1 MKSFP
6 STLLKSGQSVD
17 VYSSSKSI
25 KEAMIA
31 AFNNA
36 MNASQESKPIFDAK
50 SLGLDYISG
59 LNSTTKKELIDNI
72 AAPITSG
79 ATVKNKRSTIR
90 RTNEFITIENPLK
103 FSSDVLNSIN
113 KYRFMFK
120 KAVRTNTIRYT
131 VVDDSKD
138 TTSSGNNVQHIDYI
152 NEASTPALF
161 NPWYSVSTKG
171 FSASVPLIVL
181 SDDVIK
187 ENETKGNESI
197 DIIQDIRDNGKPK
210 DNANSSTQIDTSSEN
225 QTAKEK
231 WVQMKVNLAPQS
243 KNIDLSDCSIDTL
256 VKLSEQ
262 RATSLIG
269 KKEAIS
275 ELGVAKYRYIDF
287 MFCRDLGKIPNNH
300 LLTLRKF
307 TRPVGDNI
315 NTRLPKSDTPYNF
328 NQSMDV
334 GRLVT
339 WFGNGDNKLED
350 IIKYNYAATFKQL
363 DSKIQP
369 VDSQEDEESTG
380 IIGKM
385 VNTINPRYNQAMSQG
400 RTGSHNFI
408 SQLGGRYLSTSF
420 ANFARGGQYERH
432 EIFTPYDHNKV
443 YEPKNTIQSTHVYE
457 GKLTFSQEFT
467 IKFSYKLRAYD
478 NINPRAA
485 FLDLIGNILAVTYRS
500 GTFWGGSRM
509 FRGAPPNKVG
519 TAKVN
524 AFLDRTFDTLG
535 GIGNNLL
542 SGNLDIGGTLGSIWG
557 AVKQIASDAF
567 NTAKSLAL
575 GNTSTKGKSP
585 LQVIGAIVKHTGLWS
600 GVQGMIKNGL
610 GRPAVYAL
618 DSLLTGDNVGLWHLT
633 IGNPRNP
640 IMSIGNLIID
650 KSEITQ
656 SGPLGL
662 DDFPTDLMV
671 SVSLKHGR
679 PRDSAE
685 IQKMYTKGSGPIYT
699 PLGAKAA
706 SNFYKLTSTKYSA
719 NITTDDKDKDDKD
732 KENSFFNYIEQQQ
745 ASTNDNAKSSSALT
759 TTEQTKI
766 VSTSAIA
773 SDKSKDLVDAANSM
787 LSNTTNTV
795 LYTDD
800 TSWVYAELG
809 DYLDEVVQ
817 TSIELSQPSGEPPL
831 DDATKQQMT
840 EAANRYMPPNST
852 NQQEGIT

>member
-25 KEAMIA
+25 KEAMVA

-79 ATVKNKRSTIR
+79 ATEKNKRSTIC

-138 TTSSGNNVQHIDYI
+138 TTSSGNNIQHIDYI

-171 FSASVPLIVL
+171 FSASVPLIV
-181 SDDVIK
+181 SSVEENKDV
-187 ENETKGNESI
+187 
-197 DIIQDIRDNGKPK
+197 DRIQDIRDTGKPK
-210 DNANSSTQIDTSSEN
+210 DNATSSTQPDTNPKNS
-225 QTAKEK
+225 TAKEE
-231 WVQMKVNLAPQS
+231 WTTMKVNLAPQS

-256 VKLSEQ
+256 VKLSEK
-262 RATSLIG
+262 RATSLVG
-269 KKEAIS
+269 EKTAIS

-350 IIKYNYAATFKQL
+350 IIKYNYAATFKQF
-363 DSKIQP
+363 DSKIQL
-369 VDSQEDEESTG
+369 VDSHEDDESTG
-380 IIGKM
+380 VIGKL
-385 VNTINPRYNQAMSQG
+385 VNTVNPRYNQAMSQG
-400 RTGSHNFI
+400 RTGAHNFI

-420 ANFARGGQYERH
+420 ANFGRGGQYDRH
-432 EIFTPYDHNKV
+432 DIFGMYDNHKV

-585 LQVIGAIVKHTGLWS
+585 LQVIGAIVKHTGLWK

-662 DDFPTDLMV
+662 DDFPTDLIV

-719 NITTDDKDKDDKD
+719 DITNTDD
-732 KENSFFNYIEQQQ
+732 KENSVFNFIIQQQQ
-745 ASTNDNAKSSSALT
+745 ASTNNNAKSNNALT

-766 VSTSAIA
+766 VATSTIA
-773 SDKSKDLVDAANSM
+773 SDKSEDLVNAANSM
-787 LSNTTNTV
+787 LSNASDASLHTN
-795 LYTDD
+795 D

-817 TSIELSQPSGEPPL
+817 TSIELSQPTGEAPL

-840 EAANRYMPPNST
+840 ADANRYMAQDGANGA

>member
-25 KEAMIA
+25 KEAMVA

-79 ATVKNKRSTIR
+79 ATEKNKRSTIC

-138 TTSSGNNVQHIDYI
+138 TTSSGNNIQHIDYI

-171 FSASVPLIVL
+171 FSASVPLIV
-181 SDDVIK
+181 SSVEENKDV
-187 ENETKGNESI
+187 
-197 DIIQDIRDNGKPK
+197 DRIQDISDTGKPK
-210 DNANSSTQIDTSSEN
+210 DNATSSTQPDTNPKNS
-225 QTAKEK
+225 TAKEE
-231 WVQMKVNLAPQS
+231 WTTMKVNLAPQS

-256 VKLSEQ
+256 VKLSEK
-262 RATSLIG
+262 RATSLVG
-269 KKEAIS
+269 EKTAIS

-350 IIKYNYAATFKQL
+350 IIKYNYAATFKQF
-363 DSKIQP
+363 DSKIQL
-369 VDSQEDEESTG
+369 VDSHEDDESTG
-380 IIGKM
+380 VIGKL
-385 VNTINPRYNQAMSQG
+385 VNTVNPRYNQAMSQG
-400 RTGSHNFI
+400 RTGAHNFI

-420 ANFARGGQYERH
+420 ANFGRGGQYDRH
-432 EIFTPYDHNKV
+432 DIFGMYDNHKV

-585 LQVIGAIVKHTGLWS
+585 LQVIGAIVKHTGLWK

-662 DDFPTDLMV
+662 DDFPTDLIV

-719 NITTDDKDKDDKD
+719 DITNAVD
-732 KENSFFNYIEQQQ
+732 KENSVFNFIQQQ
-745 ASTNDNAKSSSALT
+745 QTSTNNNAKSNNALT

-766 VSTSAIA
+766 VATSTIA
-773 SDKSKDLVDAANSM
+773 SDKSEDLVNAANSM
-787 LSNTTNTV
+787 LSNASDASLHTN
-795 LYTDD
+795 D

-817 TSIELSQPSGEPPL
+817 TSIELSQPTGEAPL

-840 EAANRYMPPNST
+840 ADANRYMAQDGANGA

>member
-72 AAPITSG
+72 AAPITRG
-79 ATVKNKRSTIR
+79 ATEKNNRSTIG
-90 RTNEFITIENPLK
+90 RTNKFITIENPLK

-138 TTSSGNNVQHIDYI
+138 TTSSGNNMQHIDYI

-171 FSASVPLIVL
+171 FSASVPLVVL

-187 ENETKGNESI
+187 ENKIKGNESI

-210 DNANSSTQIDTSSEN
+210 DNANSSTQTDTGSEN

-262 RATSLIG
+262 RATSLVG

-363 DSKIQP
+363 DSKIQQ

-400 RTGSHNFI
+400 RTGAHNFI

-706 SNFYKLTSTKYSA
+706 SDFYKLTSTKYSA
-719 NITTDDKDKDDKD
+719 NITKDEND
-732 KENSFFNYIEQQQ
+732 KENSVFNFIEQQQ
-745 ASTNDNAKSSSALT
+745 ASANTNARSGSALT

-766 VSTSAIA
+766 VSTSTIA

-787 LSNTTNTV
+787 LSNTENTSLHTN
-795 LYTDD
+795 DA
-800 TSWVYAELG
+800 SWVYAELG

-831 DDATKQQMT
+831 DDATKQQMVA
-840 EAANRYMPPNST
+840 AANEYNAQDGA
-852 NQQEGIT
+852 NGANAQNA

>member
-72 AAPITSG
+72 AAPITKG
-79 ATVKNKRSTIR
+79 ATEKNKRSTIR

-138 TTSSGNNVQHIDYI
+138 TTSSGNNMQHIDYI

-171 FSASVPLIVL
+171 FSASVPLVVL
-181 SDDVIK
+181 SDD
-187 ENETKGNESI
+187 ESGDTSI
-197 DIIQDIRDNGKPK
+197 DRIQDIRDTGKPK
-210 DNANSSTQIDTSSEN
+210 DNANSSTQTDTSSEN
-225 QTAKEK
+225 QTTKEE

-256 VKLSEQ
+256 VKLSEK
-262 RATSLIG
+262 RATSLVG
-269 KKEAIS
+269 QKEAIS

-350 IIKYNYAATFKQL
+350 IIKYNYVATFKPL

-400 RTGSHNFI
+400 RTGAHNFI

-585 LQVIGAIVKHTGLWS
+585 LQVIGAIIKHTGLWS

-706 SNFYKLTSTKYSA
+706 SNFYELTSTKYSA
-719 NITTDDKDKDDKD
+719 NITTDKNDE
-732 KENSFFNYIEQQQ
+732 ENSVFNFIEQQK
-745 ASTNDNAKSSSALT
+745 ASTNNNAKSSSART
-759 TTEQTKI
+759 TDEQTKI
-766 VSTSAIA
+766 VATSAIA
-773 SDKSKDLVDAANSM
+773 PDKSRDLVDAANSM
-787 LSNTTNTV
+787 LSNMENMALHTN
-795 LYTDD
+795 DA
-800 TSWVYAELG
+800 SWVYAELG

-831 DDATKQQMT
+831 DDATKQQMAT
-840 EAANRYMPPNST
+840 AANEYMAQDGANGA
-852 NQQEGIT
+852 NQQGGIT

>member
-1 MKSFP
+1 M
-6 STLLKSGQSVD
+6 
-17 VYSSSKSI
+17 
-25 KEAMIA
+25 
-31 AFNNA
+31 
-36 MNASQESKPIFDAK
+36 
-50 SLGLDYISG
+50 
-59 LNSTTKKELIDNI
+59 
-72 AAPITSG
+72 
-79 ATVKNKRSTIR
+79 
-90 RTNEFITIENPLK
+90 K

-138 TTSSGNNVQHIDYI
+138 TTSSGNNTQHIDYI

-171 FSASVPLIVL
+171 FSASVPLVVL
-181 SDDVIK
+181 SDDESK
-187 ENETKGNESI
+187 DETI
-197 DIIQDIRDNGKPK
+197 YRIQDIRDDGKPK
-210 DNANSSTQIDTSSEN
+210 DNADSSTQADTSSEN
-225 QTAKEK
+225 QTTKEK

-262 RATSLIG
+262 RATSLVG
-269 KKEAIS
+269 GACIS

-350 IIKYNYAATFKQL
+350 IIKYNYVATFKQL

-400 RTGSHNFI
+400 RTGAHNFI

-420 ANFARGGQYERH
+420 ANFGRGGQYERH
-432 EIFTPYDHNKV
+432 DIFGMYDHHKV

-671 SVSLKHGR
+671 SV
-679 PRDSAE
+679 
-685 IQKMYTKGSGPIYT
+685 
-699 PLGAKAA
+699 
-706 SNFYKLTSTKYSA
+706 
-719 NITTDDKDKDDKD
+719 
-732 KENSFFNYIEQQQ
+732 
-745 ASTNDNAKSSSALT
+745 
-759 TTEQTKI
+759 
-766 VSTSAIA
+766 
-773 SDKSKDLVDAANSM
+773 
-787 LSNTTNTV
+787 
-795 LYTDD
+795 
-800 TSWVYAELG
+800 
-809 DYLDEVVQ
+809 
-817 TSIELSQPSGEPPL
+817 
-831 DDATKQQMT
+831 
-840 EAANRYMPPNST
+840 
-852 NQQEGIT
+852 

>member
-72 AAPITSG
+72 IAPITKG
-79 ATVKNKRSTIR
+79 ATEKNKRSTIR

-138 TTSSGNNVQHIDYI
+138 TTSSGNNTQHIDYI

-171 FSASVPLIVL
+171 FSASVPLVVL
-181 SDDVIK
+181 SDDESK
-187 ENETKGNESI
+187 DETI
-197 DIIQDIRDNGKPK
+197 YRIQDIRDDGKPK
-210 DNANSSTQIDTSSEN
+210 DNADSSTQADTSSEN
-225 QTAKEK
+225 QTTKEK

-262 RATSLIG
+262 RATSLVG
-269 KKEAIS
+269 GACIS

-350 IIKYNYAATFKQL
+350 IIKYNYVATFKQF
-363 DSKIQP
+363 DSKVDV
-369 VDSQEDEESTG
+369 VDSHEDEESTG
-380 IIGKM
+380 IIGKI

-400 RTGSHNFI
+400 RTGAHNFI
-408 SQLGGRYLSTSF
+408 SQLGGRYLSTSY
-420 ANFARGGQYERH
+420 ANFARGGQYDRH
-432 EIFTPYDHNKV
+432 DIFGMYDHHKV

-719 NITTDDKDKDDKD
+719 NITIDDKD

-745 ASTNDNAKSSSALT
+745 ASTNTNAKSSSART
-759 TTEQTKI
+759 TDEQTKI
-766 VSTSAIA
+766 VATSAIA
-773 SDKSKDLVDAANSM
+773 SDKSEDLVDAANSM
-787 LSNTTNTV
+787 LSNTANTA
-795 LYTDD
+795 LYTNDK
-800 TSWVYAELG
+800 SWVYAELG

-840 EAANRYMPPNST
+840 EAANRYMAQDGANGANSQ
-852 NQQEGIT
+852 NA

>member
-72 AAPITSG
+72 AAPITNG
-79 ATVKNKRSTIR
+79 ATEKNKRSTIR
-90 RTNEFITIENPLK
+90 RTNKFITIENPLK

-138 TTSSGNNVQHIDYI
+138 TTSSGNNEQHIDYI

-171 FSASVPLIVL
+171 FSASVPLVVL
-181 SDDVIK
+181 SDDEGID
-187 ENETKGNESI
+187 TSI
-197 DIIQDIRDNGKPK
+197 DRIQDIRDTGKPK
-210 DNANSSTQIDTSSEN
+210 DNANSSTQTDTSSEN
-225 QTAKEK
+225 QTAKEE

-256 VKLSEQ
+256 VKLSEH
-262 RATSLIG
+262 RATSLVG
-269 KKEAIS
+269 QQEAIS

-350 IIKYNYAATFKQL
+350 IIKYNYVATFKPL
-363 DSKIQP
+363 DSKIQQ

-400 RTGSHNFI
+400 RTGAHNFI
-408 SQLGGRYLSTSF
+408 SQLGGRYLSTSY
-420 ANFARGGQYERH
+420 ANFGRGGQYDRH
-432 EIFTPYDHNKV
+432 DIFGMYDHNKV

-585 LQVIGAIVKHTGLWS
+585 LQVIGAIIKHTGLWS

-706 SNFYKLTSTKYSA
+706 SNFYKLTSIKYSA
-719 NITTDDKDKDDKD
+719 NITADDKD
-732 KENSFFNYIEQQQ
+732 KENSVFNFIEQQK
-745 ASTNDNAKSSSALT
+745 ASTNNNAKSSSART
-759 TTEQTKI
+759 TDEQTKI
-766 VSTSAIA
+766 VATSTIA
-773 SDKSKDLVDAANSM
+773 SDKSTDLVDAANSM
-787 LSNTTNTV
+787 LSNMENTSLHTN
-795 LYTDD
+795 DA
-800 TSWVYAELG
+800 SWVYGELG

-831 DDATKQQMT
+831 DDATKQQM
-840 EAANRYMPPNST
+840 AADANRYMAQDGANMQNT
-852 NQQEGIT
+852 

>member
-72 AAPITSG
+72 AAPITNG
-79 ATVKNKRSTIR
+79 ATEKNNRSTIG
-90 RTNEFITIENPLK
+90 RTNKFITIENPLK

-138 TTSSGNNVQHIDYI
+138 TTSGGNNTQHIDYI

-171 FSASVPLIVL
+171 FSASVPLVVL
-181 SDDVIK
+181 SDDESK
-187 ENETKGNESI
+187 DETI
-197 DIIQDIRDNGKPK
+197 YRIQDIRDTGKPK
-210 DNANSSTQIDTSSEN
+210 DNANSSTQADTSSEN
-225 QTAKEK
+225 QTTKEK

-256 VKLSEQ
+256 VKLSEK
-262 RATSLIG
+262 RATSLVG
-269 KKEAIS
+269 ENSAIS

-350 IIKYNYAATFKQL
+350 IIKYNYVATFKPL
-363 DSKIQP
+363 DSKIQQ

-385 VNTINPRYNQAMSQG
+385 VNTINPKYNQAMSQG

-420 ANFARGGQYERH
+420 ANFGRGGQYERH
-432 EIFTPYDHNKV
+432 DIFTPYDHNKV

-719 NITTDDKDKDDKD
+719 NITTDDKDK
-732 KENSFFNYIEQQQ
+732 ENSVFNFIEQQQ
-745 ASTNDNAKSSSALT
+745 ASTNSNAKSSSVRT
-759 TTEQTKI
+759 TDEQTKI
-766 VSTSAIA
+766 VATSTIA
-773 SDKSKDLVDAANSM
+773 SDKSTDLVDAANSM
-787 LSNTTNTV
+787 LSNATETSLHTN
-795 LYTDD
+795 DA
-800 TSWVYAELG
+800 SWVYAELG

-831 DDATKQQMT
+831 DDATKQQMAA
-840 EAANRYMPPNST
+840 AANEYAPKDGTNGA
-852 NQQEGIT
+852 NQQGGIT

>member
-72 AAPITSG
+72 AAPITKG
-79 ATVKNKRSTIR
+79 ATEKNKRSTIR

-138 TTSSGNNVQHIDYI
+138 TTSSGNNMQHIDYI

-171 FSASVPLIVL
+171 FSASVPLVVL
-181 SDDVIK
+181 SDD
-187 ENETKGNESI
+187 ESI
-197 DIIQDIRDNGKPK
+197 DTSIDRIQDIRDTGKPK
-210 DNANSSTQIDTSSEN
+210 DNADSSTQADTSSEKPK
-225 QTAKEK
+225 TAET
-231 WVQMKVNLAPQS
+231 WTEMKVNLAPQS

-256 VKLSEQ
+256 VKLSEK
-262 RATSLIG
+262 RATSLVG
-269 KKEAIS
+269 EETAIS

-400 RTGSHNFI
+400 RTGAHNFI

-420 ANFARGGQYERH
+420 ANFGRGGQYDRH
-432 EIFTPYDHNKV
+432 EIFGMYDNHKV

-585 LQVIGAIVKHTGLWS
+585 LQVIGAIVKHTGLWK

-662 DDFPTDLMV
+662 DDFPTDLIV

-719 NITTDDKDKDDKD
+719 DINNADD
-732 KENSFFNYIEQQQ
+732 KENSVFNFIKQQQ
-745 ASTNDNAKSSSALT
+745 ASTNNNAKSNNVLT

-766 VSTSAIA
+766 VATSTIA
-773 SDKSKDLVDAANSM
+773 SDKSEDLVNAANSM
-787 LSNTTNTV
+787 LSNTSDTSLHTN
-795 LYTDD
+795 D

-817 TSIELSQPSGEPPL
+817 TSIELSQPTGEAPL
-831 DDATKQQMT
+831 DDATKQQMAT
-840 EAANRYMPPNST
+840 DANRYMAQDGANGA

>member
-72 AAPITSG
+72 AAPITRG
-79 ATVKNKRSTIR
+79 ATVKNNRSTIG

-138 TTSSGNNVQHIDYI
+138 TTSGGNNTQHIDYI

-171 FSASVPLIVL
+171 FSASVPLVVL
-181 SDDVIK
+181 SDDESK
-187 ENETKGNESI
+187 DETI
-197 DIIQDIRDNGKPK
+197 YRIQDIRDNGKPK
-210 DNANSSTQIDTSSEN
+210 DNANSSTQADTSSEN

-262 RATSLIG
+262 RATSLVG

-350 IIKYNYAATFKQL
+350 IIKYNYVATFKQF
-363 DSKIQP
+363 DSKIQE
-369 VDSQEDEESTG
+369 VDSHEDDESTG
-380 IIGKM
+380 VIGKL

-420 ANFARGGQYERH
+420 ANFGRGGQYDRH
-432 EIFTPYDHNKV
+432 DIFGMYDHHKI

-509 FRGAPPNKVG
+509 FKGAPPNKVG

-719 NITTDDKDKDDKD
+719 NITKDDKD
-732 KENSFFNYIEQQQ
+732 DENSFFNYIEQQK
-745 ASTNDNAKSSSALT
+745 ASTNTNARSNNAHT
-759 TTEQTKI
+759 TDEQTKI
-766 VSTSAIA
+766 VATSAIA
-773 SDKSKDLVDAANSM
+773 TDKSEDLVNAANSM
-787 LSNTTNTV
+787 LSNAAKTSLDTN
-795 LYTDD
+795 DA
-800 TSWVYAELG
+800 SWVYAELG

-840 EAANRYMPPNST
+840 EAANRYMPQNST

>member
-72 AAPITSG
+72 AAPITRG
-79 ATVKNKRSTIR
+79 ATEKNNRSTIG
-90 RTNEFITIENPLK
+90 RTNKFITIENPLK

-138 TTSSGNNVQHIDYI
+138 TTSGGNNMQHIDYI

-171 FSASVPLIVL
+171 FSASVPLVVL
-181 SDDVIK
+181 SDD
-187 ENETKGNESI
+187 ESTDTSI
-197 DIIQDIRDNGKPK
+197 DRIQDIRDTGKPK

-225 QTAKEK
+225 QTTKETWTK
-231 WVQMKVNLAPQS
+231 MEVNLAPQS

-256 VKLSEQ
+256 VKLSEK
-262 RATSLIG
+262 RATSLVG
-269 KKEAIS
+269 ENSAIS

-350 IIKYNYAATFKQL
+350 IIKYNYVATFKPL

-400 RTGSHNFI
+400 RTGAHNFI
-408 SQLGGRYLSTSF
+408 SQLGGRYLSTSY
-420 ANFARGGQYERH
+420 ANFARGGQYEKH
-432 EIFTPYDHNKV
+432 DIFGMYDHHKI

-585 LQVIGAIVKHTGLWS
+585 LQVIGAIIKHTGLWN

-719 NITTDDKDKDDKD
+719 NITKDKNDE
-732 KENSFFNYIEQQQ
+732 ENSVFNFIEQQK
-745 ASTNDNAKSSSALT
+745 ASTNNNAKSSNALT

-766 VSTSAIA
+766 VATSTIA
-773 SDKSKDLVDAANSM
+773 SDKSADLVDAANSM
-787 LSNTTNTV
+787 LSNAGETSLHTN
-795 LYTDD
+795 D

-840 EAANRYMPPNST
+840 AAANEYMAQDSANGAI
-852 NQQEGIT
+852 NKKE

>member
-50 SLGLDYISG
+50 LLGLDYISE

-79 ATVKNKRSTIR
+79 ATEKNNRSTIG

-138 TTSSGNNVQHIDYI
+138 TTSNGNNMQHIDYI

-171 FSASVPLIVL
+171 FSASVPLVVL
-181 SDDVIK
+181 SDDESK
-187 ENETKGNESI
+187 DETI
-197 DIIQDIRDNGKPK
+197 YRIQDIRDDGKPK
-210 DNANSSTQIDTSSEN
+210 DNVDSSTQTDTSSEN
-225 QTAKEK
+225 QTTKETWTK
-231 WVQMKVNLAPQS
+231 MEVNLAPQS

-262 RATSLIG
+262 RATSLVG
-269 KKEAIS
+269 GTGIS

-350 IIKYNYAATFKQL
+350 IIKYNYAATFKQF
-363 DSKIQP
+363 DSKIQE
-369 VDSQEDEESTG
+369 VDSHEDDESTG
-380 IIGKM
+380 IIGKI

-400 RTGSHNFI
+400 RTGAHNFI

-420 ANFARGGQYERH
+420 ANFGRGGQYDRH
-432 EIFTPYDHNKV
+432 DIFGMYDHHKI

-509 FRGAPPNKVG
+509 FKGAPPNKVG

-585 LQVIGAIVKHTGLWS
+585 LQVIGAIIKHTGLWS

-719 NITTDDKDKDDKD
+719 NITKDKNDE
-732 KENSFFNYIEQQQ
+732 ENSVFNFIEQQK
-745 ASTNDNAKSSSALT
+745 ASTNNNAKSGSART
-759 TTEQTKI
+759 TDEQTKI
-766 VSTSAIA
+766 VATSTIA
-773 SDKSKDLVDAANSM
+773 SDKSSDLVDAANSM
-787 LSNTTNTV
+787 LSNATETSLRTN
-795 LYTDD
+795 DA
-800 TSWVYAELG
+800 SWVYAELG

-840 EAANRYMPPNST
+840 EAANRYMAQNDANSA
-852 NQQEGIT
+852 NQQG

>member
-72 AAPITSG
+72 AAPITRG

-138 TTSSGNNVQHIDYI
+138 TTSSGNNTQHIDYI

-171 FSASVPLIVL
+171 FSASVPLVVL
-181 SDDVIK
+181 SDDESK
-187 ENETKGNESI
+187 DETI
-197 DIIQDIRDNGKPK
+197 YRIQDIRDTGKPK
-210 DNANSSTQIDTSSEN
+210 DNANSSTQADTSSEN
-225 QTAKEK
+225 QTTKET
-231 WVQMKVNLAPQS
+231 WTEMKVNLAPQS

-256 VKLSEQ
+256 VKLSEK
-262 RATSLIG
+262 RATSLVG
-269 KKEAIS
+269 ENSAIS

-350 IIKYNYAATFKQL
+350 IIKYNYVATFKQF
-363 DSKIQP
+363 DSKVDV
-369 VDSQEDEESTG
+369 VDSHEDEESTG
-380 IIGKM
+380 IIGKI

-400 RTGSHNFI
+400 RTGAHNFI
-408 SQLGGRYLSTSF
+408 SQLGGRYLSTSY
-420 ANFARGGQYERH
+420 ANFGRGGQYDRH
-432 EIFTPYDHNKV
+432 DIFGMYDHHKV

-662 DDFPTDLMV
+662 DDFPTDLTV

-706 SNFYKLTSTKYSA
+706 SNFYKLTSKKYSA
-719 NITTDDKDKDDKD
+719 NITTDKNDD
-732 KENSFFNYIEQQQ
+732 ENSVFNFIEQQK
-745 ASTNDNAKSSSALT
+745 ASTNANARSSSTLT

-766 VSTSAIA
+766 VATSTIA

-787 LSNTTNTV
+787 LSNATKTSLHTN
-795 LYTDD
+795 DA
-800 TSWVYAELG
+800 SWVYAELG

-831 DDATKQQMT
+831 DDATKQQM
-840 EAANRYMPPNST
+840 AADANRYMAQDGT
-852 NQQEGIT
+852 NGVNTQNT

>member
-72 AAPITSG
+72 AAPITKG
-79 ATVKNKRSTIR
+79 ATEKNKRSTIR

-138 TTSSGNNVQHIDYI
+138 TTSSGNNTQHIDYI

-171 FSASVPLIVL
+171 FSASVPLVVL
-181 SDDVIK
+181 SDDESK
-187 ENETKGNESI
+187 DETI
-197 DIIQDIRDNGKPK
+197 YRIQDIRDDGKPK
-210 DNANSSTQIDTSSEN
+210 DNADSSTQADTSSEN
-225 QTAKEK
+225 QTTKEK

-262 RATSLIG
+262 RATSLVG
-269 KKEAIS
+269 GACIS

-350 IIKYNYAATFKQL
+350 IIKYNYVATFKQL

-400 RTGSHNFI
+400 RTGAHNFI

-420 ANFARGGQYERH
+420 ANFGRGGQYERH
-432 EIFTPYDHNKV
+432 DIFGMYDHHKV

-719 NITTDDKDKDDKD
+719 NITKDEND

-745 ASTNDNAKSSSALT
+745 ASTNTNAKSSSART
-759 TTEQTKI
+759 TDEQTKI
-766 VSTSAIA
+766 VATSTIA
-773 SDKSKDLVDAANSM
+773 SDKSEDLVDAANSM
-787 LSNTTNTV
+787 LSNTDNTA
-795 LYTDD
+795 LYTNDK
-800 TSWVYAELG
+800 SWVYAELG

-840 EAANRYMPPNST
+840 EAANRYMAQDGANGTNSQ
-852 NQQEGIT
+852 NA

>member
-72 AAPITSG
+72 AAPITKG
-79 ATVKNKRSTIR
+79 ATEKNKRSTIR

-138 TTSSGNNVQHIDYI
+138 TTSSGNNTQHIDYI

-171 FSASVPLIVL
+171 FSASVPLVVL
-181 SDDVIK
+181 SDDESK
-187 ENETKGNESI
+187 DETI
-197 DIIQDIRDNGKPK
+197 YRIQDIRDDGKPK
-210 DNANSSTQIDTSSEN
+210 DNADSSTQADTSSEN
-225 QTAKEK
+225 QTTKEK

-262 RATSLIG
+262 RATSLVG
-269 KKEAIS
+269 GACIS

-287 MFCRDLGKIPNNH
+287 MFCRDLGKIQNNH
-300 LLTLRKF
+300 LLTIRKF

-350 IIKYNYAATFKQL
+350 IIKYNYVATFKQL

-400 RTGSHNFI
+400 RTGAHNFI

-420 ANFARGGQYERH
+420 ANFGRGGQYERH
-432 EIFTPYDHNKV
+432 DIFGMYDHHKV

-719 NITTDDKDKDDKD
+719 NITKDEND

-745 ASTNDNAKSSSALT
+745 ASTNTNAKSSSART
-759 TTEQTKI
+759 TDEQTKI
-766 VSTSAIA
+766 VATSAIA
-773 SDKSKDLVDAANSM
+773 SDKSEDLVDAANSM
-787 LSNTTNTV
+787 LSNTDNKV
-795 LYTDD
+795 LYTNDK
-800 TSWVYAELG
+800 SWVYAELG

-840 EAANRYMPPNST
+840 EAANRYMAQDGANGTNSQ
-852 NQQEGIT
+852 NA

>member
-72 AAPITSG
+72 AAPITGG
-79 ATVKNKRSTIR
+79 ATVKNNRSTIG
-90 RTNEFITIENPLK
+90 RTNKFITIENPLK

-138 TTSSGNNVQHIDYI
+138 TTSGGNNMQHIDYI

-171 FSASVPLIVL
+171 FSASVPLVVL
-181 SDDVIK
+181 SDDESK
-187 ENETKGNESI
+187 DETI
-197 DIIQDIRDNGKPK
+197 YRIQDIRDDGKPK
-210 DNANSSTQIDTSSEN
+210 DNTNSSTQTDTSSEN

-256 VKLSEQ
+256 VKLSEK
-262 RATSLIG
+262 RATSLVG
-269 KKEAIS
+269 ENFAIS

-350 IIKYNYAATFKQL
+350 IIKYNYVATFKPL
-363 DSKIQP
+363 DSKIQQ

-385 VNTINPRYNQAMSQG
+385 VNTINPKYNQAMSQG

-408 SQLGGRYLSTSF
+408 SQLGGRYLSTSY

-432 EIFTPYDHNKV
+432 DIFTPYDHNKV

-706 SNFYKLTSTKYSA
+706 SNFYKLTSTNYSA
-719 NITTDDKDKDDKD
+719 NITTDKNDE
-732 KENSFFNYIEQQQ
+732 ENSVFNFIEQQK
-745 ASTNDNAKSSSALT
+745 ASTNNNAKSNNTLT

-766 VSTSAIA
+766 VATSAIA
-773 SDKSKDLVDAANSM
+773 SDKSKDLVNAANSM
-787 LSNTTNTV
+787 LSNATETSLHTN
-795 LYTDD
+795 DA
-800 TSWVYAELG
+800 SWVYAELG

-831 DDATKQQMT
+831 DDATKKQM
-840 EAANRYMPPNST
+840 AADANRYMAQDGANGA
-852 NQQEGIT
+852 NQQGEIT

>member
-1 MKSFP
+1 
-6 STLLKSGQSVD
+6 
-17 VYSSSKSI
+17 
-25 KEAMIA
+25 
-31 AFNNA
+31 
-36 MNASQESKPIFDAK
+36 
-50 SLGLDYISG
+50 
-59 LNSTTKKELIDNI
+59 
-72 AAPITSG
+72 
-79 ATVKNKRSTIR
+79 
-90 RTNEFITIENPLK
+90 
-103 FSSDVLNSIN
+103 
-113 KYRFMFK
+113 
-120 KAVRTNTIRYT
+120 
-131 VVDDSKD
+131 
-138 TTSSGNNVQHIDYI
+138 
-152 NEASTPALF
+152 
-161 NPWYSVSTKG
+161 
-171 FSASVPLIVL
+171 
-181 SDDVIK
+181 
-187 ENETKGNESI
+187 
-197 DIIQDIRDNGKPK
+197 
-210 DNANSSTQIDTSSEN
+210 
-225 QTAKEK
+225 
-231 WVQMKVNLAPQS
+231 MKVNLAPQS

-262 RATSLIG
+262 RATSLVG
-269 KKEAIS
+269 GACIS

-350 IIKYNYAATFKQL
+350 IIKYNYVATFKQL

-400 RTGSHNFI
+400 RTGAHNFI

-420 ANFARGGQYERH
+420 ANFGRGGQYERH
-432 EIFTPYDHNKV
+432 EIFTPYDNHKV

-719 NITTDDKDKDDKD
+719 NITTVDKD
-732 KENSFFNYIEQQQ
+732 KENSIFNYIEQQQ
-745 ASTNDNAKSSSALT
+745 ASTNDNAKSSSART
-759 TTEQTKI
+759 TDEQTKI
-766 VSTSAIA
+766 VATSTIA
-773 SDKSKDLVDAANSM
+773 SDKSEDLVDAANSM
-787 LSNTTNTV
+787 LSNTANTA
-795 LYTDD
+795 LYTNDK
-800 TSWVYAELG
+800 SWVYAELG

-840 EAANRYMPPNST
+840 EAANRYMAQDAANGANSQ
-852 NQQEGIT
+852 NA

>member
-72 AAPITSG
+72 AAPITGG
-79 ATVKNKRSTIR
+79 ATVKNNRSTIG

-138 TTSSGNNVQHIDYI
+138 TTSSGNNMQHIDYI

-171 FSASVPLIVL
+171 FSASVPLAVL
-181 SDDVIK
+181 SDDESK
-187 ENETKGNESI
+187 DETI
-197 DIIQDIRDNGKPK
+197 YRIQDIRDDGKPK
-210 DNANSSTQIDTSSEN
+210 DNANSSTQTDTSPEK
-225 QTAKEK
+225 QTTKEK

-256 VKLSEQ
+256 VKLSEK
-262 RATSLIG
+262 RATSLVG
-269 KKEAIS
+269 QKEAIS

-350 IIKYNYAATFKQL
+350 IIKYNYAATFKQF
-363 DSKIQP
+363 DSKIQE
-369 VDSQEDEESTG
+369 VDSHEDDESTG
-380 IIGKM
+380 IIGKI
-385 VNTINPRYNQAMSQG
+385 VNTINPRYNQAMSLG

-420 ANFARGGQYERH
+420 ANFGRGGQYDRH
-432 EIFTPYDHNKV
+432 DIFGMYDHHKV

-509 FRGAPPNKVG
+509 FKGAPPNKVG

-706 SNFYKLTSTKYSA
+706 SDFYKLTSIKYSS
-719 NITTDDKDKDDKD
+719 NITEDKND
-732 KENSFFNYIEQQQ
+732 KEDSIFNFIEQQK
-745 ASTNDNAKSSSALT
+745 ASTNNNARSNSALT

-766 VSTSAIA
+766 VATSAIA
-773 SDKSKDLVDAANSM
+773 SDKSKDLVNAANSM
-787 LSNTTNTV
+787 LSNATKTSLHTN
-795 LYTDD
+795 DA
-800 TSWVYAELG
+800 SWVYAELG

-840 EAANRYMPPNST
+840 EAANRYMAQNDANAA
-852 NQQEGIT
+852 NQQG

>member
-72 AAPITSG
+72 AAPITGG
-79 ATVKNKRSTIR
+79 ATVKNKRSTIG
-90 RTNEFITIENPLK
+90 RTNKFITIENPLK

-138 TTSSGNNVQHIDYI
+138 TTSGGNNMQHIDYI

-171 FSASVPLIVL
+171 FSASVPLVVL
-181 SDDVIK
+181 SDD
-187 ENETKGNESI
+187 ESI
-197 DIIQDIRDNGKPK
+197 DTSIDRIQDIRDTGKPK
-210 DNANSSTQIDTSSEN
+210 DNANSSTQADTSSET
-225 QTAKEK
+225 QTTKETWTK
-231 WVQMKVNLAPQS
+231 MEVNLAPQS

-256 VKLSEQ
+256 VKLSEK
-262 RATSLIG
+262 RATSLVG
-269 KKEAIS
+269 ENSAIS

-350 IIKYNYAATFKQL
+350 IIKYNYVATFKPL

-400 RTGSHNFI
+400 RTGAHNFI
-408 SQLGGRYLSTSF
+408 SQLGGRYLSTSY

-585 LQVIGAIVKHTGLWS
+585 LQVIGAIIKHTGLWS

-719 NITTDDKDKDDKD
+719 NITKDKNDE
-732 KENSFFNYIEQQQ
+732 ENSVFNFIEQQK
-745 ASTNDNAKSSSALT
+745 ASTNNNAKSASTRT

-766 VSTSAIA
+766 VATSTIA
-773 SDKSKDLVDAANSM
+773 SDKSADLVDAANSM
-787 LSNTTNTV
+787 LLNMENTSLHTN
-795 LYTDD
+795 DA
-800 TSWVYAELG
+800 SWVYAELG

-831 DDATKQQMT
+831 DDATKQQMAA
-840 EAANRYMPPNST
+840 AANEYMAQDGANGANT
-852 NQQEGIT
+852 QNG

>member
-72 AAPITSG
+72 AAPITNG
-79 ATVKNKRSTIR
+79 ATEKNKRSTIR

-138 TTSSGNNVQHIDYI
+138 TTSSGNNMQHIDYI

-171 FSASVPLIVL
+171 FSASVPLVVL
-181 SDDVIK
+181 SDDESK
-187 ENETKGNESI
+187 DETI
-197 DIIQDIRDNGKPK
+197 YRIQDIRDTGKPK
-210 DNANSSTQIDTSSEN
+210 DNANSSTQADTSSEN

-231 WVQMKVNLAPQS
+231 WIDMKVNLAPQS

-256 VKLSEQ
+256 VKLSEK
-262 RATSLIG
+262 RATSLVG
-269 KKEAIS
+269 ENSAIS

-350 IIKYNYAATFKQL
+350 IIKYNYVATFKQF
-363 DSKIQP
+363 DSKIQE
-369 VDSQEDEESTG
+369 VDSHEDDESTG
-380 IIGKM
+380 IIGKI

-420 ANFARGGQYERH
+420 ANFGRGGQYDRH
-432 EIFTPYDHNKV
+432 DIFGMYDHHKI

-509 FRGAPPNKVG
+509 FKGAPPNKVG

-719 NITTDDKDKDDKD
+719 NITKDKNDE
-732 KENSFFNYIEQQQ
+732 ENSVFNFIEQQK
-745 ASTNDNAKSSSALT
+745 ASTNNNAKSDSTRT
-759 TTEQTKI
+759 TDEQTKI
-766 VSTSAIA
+766 VATSTIA
-773 SDKSKDLVDAANSM
+773 SDKSADLVNAANSM
-787 LSNTTNTV
+787 LSNATKTSLHTN
-795 LYTDD
+795 DA
-800 TSWVYAELG
+800 SWVYAELG

-831 DDATKQQMT
+831 DDATKQQMAT
-840 EAANRYMPPNST
+840 DANRYMAQDGANGANT
-852 NQQEGIT
+852 QNA

>member
-72 AAPITSG
+72 AAPITGG
-79 ATVKNKRSTIR
+79 ATVKNNRSTIG
-90 RTNEFITIENPLK
+90 RTNKFITIENPLK

-138 TTSSGNNVQHIDYI
+138 TTSSGNNMQHIDYI

-171 FSASVPLIVL
+171 FSASVPLIV
-181 SDDVIK
+181 SSADESTD
-187 ENETKGNESI
+187 TSI
-197 DIIQDIRDNGKPK
+197 DRIQDIRDDGKPK
-210 DNANSSTQIDTSSEN
+210 DNVDSSTQADTNSEKPK
-225 QTAKEK
+225 TVET
-231 WVQMKVNLAPQS
+231 WTEMKVNLAPQS

-256 VKLSEQ
+256 VKLSEK
-262 RATSLIG
+262 RATSLVG
-269 KKEAIS
+269 QKEAIS

-350 IIKYNYAATFKQL
+350 IIKYNYVATFKQF
-363 DSKIQP
+363 DSKIQQ
-369 VDSQEDEESTG
+369 VDSEEDEESTG

-400 RTGSHNFI
+400 RTGAHNFI
-408 SQLGGRYLSTSF
+408 SQLGGRYLSTSY

-432 EIFTPYDHNKV
+432 RIFTPYDQHKV

-706 SNFYKLTSTKYSA
+706 SNFYKLTSIKYSA
-719 NITTDDKDKDDKD
+719 NITTDEND
-732 KENSFFNYIEQQQ
+732 KENSVFNFIEQQK
-745 ASTNDNAKSSSALT
+745 ASTNNNAKSGSART

-773 SDKSKDLVDAANSM
+773 SDKSSDLVDAANSM
-787 LSNTTNTV
+787 LSNATETSLRTN
-795 LYTDD
+795 DA
-800 TSWVYAELG
+800 SWVYAELG

-840 EAANRYMPPNST
+840 EAANRYMAQNDANSA
-852 NQQEGIT
+852 NQQG

>member
-72 AAPITSG
+72 TAPITNG
-79 ATVKNKRSTIR
+79 ATEKNNRSTIG
-90 RTNEFITIENPLK
+90 RTNKFITIENPLK

-138 TTSSGNNVQHIDYI
+138 TTSGGNNMQHIDYI

-171 FSASVPLIVL
+171 FSASVPLVVL
-181 SDDVIK
+181 SDD
-187 ENETKGNESI
+187 ESTDTSI
-197 DIIQDIRDNGKPK
+197 DRIQDIRDTGKPK
-210 DNANSSTQIDTSSEN
+210 DNANSSTQADTSSET
-225 QTAKEK
+225 QTTKETWTK
-231 WVQMKVNLAPQS
+231 MEVNLAPQS

-256 VKLSEQ
+256 VKLSEK
-262 RATSLIG
+262 RATSLVG
-269 KKEAIS
+269 ENSAIS

-350 IIKYNYAATFKQL
+350 IIKYNYVATFKQF
-363 DSKIQP
+363 DSKIQE
-369 VDSQEDEESTG
+369 VDSHEDDESTG
-380 IIGKM
+380 IIGKI
-385 VNTINPRYNQAMSQG
+385 VNTINPRYNQAMSLG

-408 SQLGGRYLSTSF
+408 SQLGGRYLSTSY

-432 EIFTPYDHNKV
+432 RIFTPYDQHKV

-719 NITTDDKDKDDKD
+719 NITTYDND
-732 KENSFFNYIEQQQ
+732 KENSVFNFIEQQK
-745 ASTNDNAKSSSALT
+745 ASTNNNAKSGSART

-773 SDKSKDLVDAANSM
+773 SDKSADLVDAANSM
-787 LSNTTNTV
+787 LSNTENTSLHTN
-795 LYTDD
+795 DA
-800 TSWVYAELG
+800 SWVYAELG

-831 DDATKQQMT
+831 DDATKKQM
-840 EAANRYMPPNST
+840 AADANRYMAQDGANGA

>member
-72 AAPITSG
+72 AAPITKG
-79 ATVKNKRSTIR
+79 ATEKNKRSTIR

-138 TTSSGNNVQHIDYI
+138 TTSSGNNMQHIDYI

-171 FSASVPLIVL
+171 FSASVPLVVL
-181 SDDVIK
+181 SDDESK
-187 ENETKGNESI
+187 DETI
-197 DIIQDIRDNGKPK
+197 YRIQDIRDDGKPK
-210 DNANSSTQIDTSSEN
+210 DNADSSTQADTSSEN
-225 QTAKEK
+225 QTTKEK

-262 RATSLIG
+262 RATSLVG
-269 KKEAIS
+269 GACIS

-350 IIKYNYAATFKQL
+350 IIKYNYVATFKQL

-400 RTGSHNFI
+400 RTGAHNFI
-408 SQLGGRYLSTSF
+408 SQLGGRYLSTSY

-432 EIFTPYDHNKV
+432 EIFTPYDNHKV

-662 DDFPTDLMV
+662 DDFPTDLTV

-719 NITTDDKDKDDKD
+719 NITTVDKD

-745 ASTNDNAKSSSALT
+745 ASTNDNAKSSSART
-759 TTEQTKI
+759 TDEQTKI
-766 VSTSAIA
+766 VATSTIA
-773 SDKSKDLVDAANSM
+773 SDKSEDLVDAANSM
-787 LSNTTNTV
+787 LSNTDNKV
-795 LYTDD
+795 LYTNDK
-800 TSWVYAELG
+800 SWVYAELG

-840 EAANRYMPPNST
+840 EAANRYMAQDGANSA
-852 NQQEGIT
+852 NSQNA

>member
-72 AAPITSG
+72 AAPITRG
-79 ATVKNKRSTIR
+79 ATEKNNRSTIG
-90 RTNEFITIENPLK
+90 RTNKFITIENPLK

-138 TTSSGNNVQHIDYI
+138 TTSSGNNMQHIDYI

-171 FSASVPLIVL
+171 FSASVPLVVL
-181 SDDVIK
+181 SDD
-187 ENETKGNESI
+187 ESI
-197 DIIQDIRDNGKPK
+197 DTSIDRIQDIRDTGKPK
-210 DNANSSTQIDTSSEN
+210 DNANSSTQVDTSSET
-225 QTAKEK
+225 QTTKETWTK
-231 WVQMKVNLAPQS
+231 MEVNLAPQS

-256 VKLSEQ
+256 VKLSEK
-262 RATSLIG
+262 RATSLVG
-269 KKEAIS
+269 ENSAIS

-350 IIKYNYAATFKQL
+350 IIKYNYVATFKPL

-400 RTGSHNFI
+400 RTGAHNFI
-408 SQLGGRYLSTSF
+408 SQLGGRYLSTSY

-719 NITTDDKDKDDKD
+719 NITTYDND
-732 KENSFFNYIEQQQ
+732 KENSVFNFIEQQK
-745 ASTNDNAKSSSALT
+745 ASTNNNAKSDSTRT

-766 VSTSAIA
+766 VATSTIA
-773 SDKSKDLVDAANSM
+773 SDKSADLVDAANSM
-787 LSNTTNTV
+787 LSNMENTSLHTN
-795 LYTDD
+795 DA
-800 TSWVYAELG
+800 SWVYAELG

-831 DDATKQQMT
+831 DDATKQQM
-840 EAANRYMPPNST
+840 AADANRYMAQDAANGANGANT
-852 NQQEGIT
+852 QNV

>member
-72 AAPITSG
+72 AAPITRG
-79 ATVKNKRSTIR
+79 ATEKNNRSTIG
-90 RTNEFITIENPLK
+90 RTNKFITIENPLK

-138 TTSSGNNVQHIDYI
+138 TTSGGNNTQHIDYI

-171 FSASVPLIVL
+171 FSASVPLVVL
-181 SDDVIK
+181 SDDESK
-187 ENETKGNESI
+187 EETI
-197 DIIQDIRDNGKPK
+197 YRIQDIRDTGKPK
-210 DNANSSTQIDTSSEN
+210 DNANSSTQADTSSEN

-231 WVQMKVNLAPQS
+231 WIDMKVNLAPQS

-262 RATSLIG
+262 RATSLVG
-269 KKEAIS
+269 QKEAIS

-350 IIKYNYAATFKQL
+350 IIKYNYVATFKQF
-363 DSKIQP
+363 DSKVDV
-369 VDSQEDEESTG
+369 VDSNEDEESTG
-380 IIGKM
+380 IIGKI

-400 RTGSHNFI
+400 RTGAHNFI
-408 SQLGGRYLSTSF
+408 SQLGGRYLSTSY
-420 ANFARGGQYERH
+420 ANFGRGGQYDRH
-432 EIFTPYDHNKV
+432 DIFGMYDHHKI

-719 NITTDDKDKDDKD
+719 NITTDKNDE
-732 KENSFFNYIEQQQ
+732 ENSVFNFIEQQK
-745 ASTNDNAKSSSALT
+745 ASTNTNAKSDSTRT

-773 SDKSKDLVDAANSM
+773 SDKSADLVNAANSM
-787 LSNTTNTV
+787 LSNMENKSLHTN
-795 LYTDD
+795 DA
-800 TSWVYAELG
+800 SWVYAELG

-831 DDATKQQMT
+831 DDATKQQMAA
-840 EAANRYMPPNST
+840 AANEYMAQNDANST
-852 NQQEGIT
+852 NSQNA

>member
-1 MKSFP
+1 
-6 STLLKSGQSVD
+6 
-17 VYSSSKSI
+17 
-25 KEAMIA
+25 MIA

-72 AAPITSG
+72 AAPITRG
-79 ATVKNKRSTIR
+79 ATEKNNRSTIG
-90 RTNEFITIENPLK
+90 RTNKFITIENPLK

-138 TTSSGNNVQHIDYI
+138 TTSSGNNMQHIDYI

-171 FSASVPLIVL
+171 FSASVPLVVL
-181 SDDVIK
+181 SDD
-187 ENETKGNESI
+187 ESTDTSI
-197 DIIQDIRDNGKPK
+197 YRIQDIRDTGKPK
-210 DNANSSTQIDTSSEN
+210 DNANSSTQADTSSEN

-231 WVQMKVNLAPQS
+231 WIDMKVNLAPQS

-262 RATSLIG
+262 RATSLVG
-269 KKEAIS
+269 QKEAIS

-350 IIKYNYAATFKQL
+350 IIKYNYVATFKQF
-363 DSKIQP
+363 DSKIQE
-369 VDSQEDEESTG
+369 VDSHEDDESTG
-380 IIGKM
+380 IIGKI

-400 RTGSHNFI
+400 RTGAHNFI
-408 SQLGGRYLSTSF
+408 SQLGGRYLSTSY
-420 ANFARGGQYERH
+420 ANFGRGGQYDRH
-432 EIFTPYDHNKV
+432 DIFGMYDHHKV

-706 SNFYKLTSTKYSA
+706 SNFYKLTSKKYSA
-719 NITTDDKDKDDKD
+719 NITTDDND
-732 KENSFFNYIEQQQ
+732 KENSVFNFIEQQK
-745 ASTNDNAKSSSALT
+745 ASTNTNAKSSNALT

-766 VSTSAIA
+766 VATSTIA
-773 SDKSKDLVDAANSM
+773 SDKSADLVDAANSM
-787 LSNTTNTV
+787 LSNMENKSLHTN
-795 LYTDD
+795 DA
-800 TSWVYAELG
+800 SWVYAELG

-831 DDATKQQMT
+831 DDATKQQMAA
-840 EAANRYMPPNST
+840 AANEYMAQDGANAA

>member
-72 AAPITSG
+72 AAPITGG
-79 ATVKNKRSTIR
+79 ATVKNNRSTIG
-90 RTNEFITIENPLK
+90 RTNKFITIENPLK

-138 TTSSGNNVQHIDYI
+138 TTSSGNNEQHIDYI

-171 FSASVPLIVL
+171 FSASVPLVVL
-181 SDDVIK
+181 SDDESK
-187 ENETKGNESI
+187 DETI
-197 DIIQDIRDNGKPK
+197 YRIQDIRDDGKPK
-210 DNANSSTQIDTSSEN
+210 DNANSSTQADTSSEN
-225 QTAKEK
+225 QTTKETWTK
-231 WVQMKVNLAPQS
+231 MEVNLAPQS

-256 VKLSEQ
+256 VKLSEK
-262 RATSLIG
+262 RATSLVG
-269 KKEAIS
+269 ENFAIS

-350 IIKYNYAATFKQL
+350 IIKYNYVATFKPL
-363 DSKIQP
+363 DSKIQQ

-385 VNTINPRYNQAMSQG
+385 VNTINPKYNQAMSQG

-432 EIFTPYDHNKV
+432 DIFTPYDHNKV

-706 SNFYKLTSTKYSA
+706 SNFYKLTSTNYSA
-719 NITTDDKDKDDKD
+719 NITKDENDE
-732 KENSFFNYIEQQQ
+732 ENSVFNFIEQQK
-745 ASTNDNAKSSSALT
+745 ASTNNNARSNSTRT

-766 VSTSAIA
+766 VATSTIV
-773 SDKSKDLVDAANSM
+773 SDKSSDLVNAANSM
-787 LSNTTNTV
+787 LSNATKTSLHTN
-795 LYTDD
+795 DA
-800 TSWVYAELG
+800 SWVYAELG

-840 EAANRYMPPNST
+840 EAANRYMPQDGTNGASANSQ
-852 NQQEGIT
+852 NA

>member
-72 AAPITSG
+72 AAPITKG
-79 ATVKNKRSTIR
+79 ATEKNKRSTIR

-138 TTSSGNNVQHIDYI
+138 TTSSGNNTQHIDYI

-171 FSASVPLIVL
+171 FSASVPLVVL
-181 SDDVIK
+181 SDDESK
-187 ENETKGNESI
+187 DETI
-197 DIIQDIRDNGKPK
+197 YRIQDIRDDGKPK
-210 DNANSSTQIDTSSEN
+210 DNADSSTQADTSSEN
-225 QTAKEK
+225 QTTKEK

-262 RATSLIG
+262 RATSLVG
-269 KKEAIS
+269 GACIS

-350 IIKYNYAATFKQL
+350 IIKYNYVATFKQF

-400 RTGSHNFI
+400 RTGAHNFI

-420 ANFARGGQYERH
+420 ANFGRGGQYERH
-432 EIFTPYDHNKV
+432 EIFTPYDNHKV

-719 NITTDDKDKDDKD
+719 NITKDEND

-745 ASTNDNAKSSSALT
+745 ASTNTNAKSSSART
-759 TTEQTKI
+759 TDEQTKI
-766 VSTSAIA
+766 VATSTIA
-773 SDKSKDLVDAANSM
+773 SDKSEDLVDAANSM
-787 LSNTTNTV
+787 LSNTDNTA
-795 LYTDD
+795 LYTNDK
-800 TSWVYAELG
+800 SWVYAELG

-840 EAANRYMPPNST
+840 TEANRYMAQDGT

>member
-72 AAPITSG
+72 AAPITKG
-79 ATVKNKRSTIR
+79 ATEKNKRSTIR

-138 TTSSGNNVQHIDYI
+138 TTSGGNNTQHIDYI

-171 FSASVPLIVL
+171 FSASVPLVVL
-181 SDDVIK
+181 SDDESK
-187 ENETKGNESI
+187 DETI
-197 DIIQDIRDNGKPK
+197 YRIQDIKDTGKPK
-210 DNANSSTQIDTSSEN
+210 DNANSSTQADTSSEN

-256 VKLSEQ
+256 VKLSEK
-262 RATSLIG
+262 RATSLVG
-269 KKEAIS
+269 QKEAIS

-350 IIKYNYAATFKQL
+350 IIKYNYVATFKQF
-363 DSKIQP
+363 DSKIQE
-369 VDSQEDEESTG
+369 VDSHEDDESTG
-380 IIGKM
+380 IIGKI

-408 SQLGGRYLSTSF
+408 SQLGGRYLSTSY
-420 ANFARGGQYERH
+420 ANFGRGGQYDRH
-432 EIFTPYDHNKV
+432 DIFGMYDHHKV

-509 FRGAPPNKVG
+509 FKGAPPNKVG

-719 NITTDDKDKDDKD
+719 NITEDKND
-732 KENSFFNYIEQQQ
+732 KEDSVFNFIEQQQ
-745 ASTNDNAKSSSALT
+745 ASTNSNAKSSSART
-759 TTEQTKI
+759 IDEQTKI
-766 VSTSAIA
+766 VATSTIT
-773 SDKSKDLVDAANSM
+773 SDKSKDLVNAANSI
-787 LSNTTNTV
+787 LSSVDGV
-795 LYTDD
+795 LVTDD

-831 DDATKQQMT
+831 DDATKQQMAA
-840 EAANRYMPPNST
+840 AANEYTAKDGT
-852 NQQEGIT
+852 NGANTQNA

>member
-72 AAPITSG
+72 AAPITRG
-79 ATVKNKRSTIR
+79 ATEKNNRSTIG
-90 RTNEFITIENPLK
+90 RTNKFIIIENPLK

-138 TTSSGNNVQHIDYI
+138 TTSGGNNMQHIDYI

-171 FSASVPLIVL
+171 FSASVPLVVL
-181 SDDVIK
+181 SDDEIK
-187 ENETKGNESI
+187 GDESI
-197 DIIQDIRDNGKPK
+197 CRIQDIRDDGKPK
-210 DNANSSTQIDTSSEN
+210 DNANSSTQTDTNSEN
-225 QTAKEK
+225 QTTKET
-231 WVQMKVNLAPQS
+231 WTEMKVNLAPQS

-256 VKLSEQ
+256 VKLSEK
-262 RATSLIG
+262 RATSLVG
-269 KKEAIS
+269 ENFAIS

-350 IIKYNYAATFKQL
+350 IIKYNYVATFKQF
-363 DSKIQP
+363 DSKVDV
-369 VDSQEDEESTG
+369 VDSHEDEESTG
-380 IIGKM
+380 IIGKI

-400 RTGSHNFI
+400 RTGAHNFI
-408 SQLGGRYLSTSF
+408 SQLGGRYLSTSY
-420 ANFARGGQYERH
+420 ANFGRGGQYDRH
-432 EIFTPYDHNKV
+432 DIFGMYDHHKV

-719 NITTDDKDKDDKD
+719 NITEDKDDS
-732 KENSFFNYIEQQQ
+732 ENNVFNFIEQQK
-745 ASTNDNAKSSSALT
+745 ASTNNNAKSNNALT

-766 VSTSAIA
+766 VSTSAIT
-773 SDKSKDLVDAANSM
+773 SDKSADLVDAANSM
-787 LSNTTNTV
+787 LSNTENTSLHTN
-795 LYTDD
+795 DA
-800 TSWVYAELG
+800 SWVYAELG

-831 DDATKQQMT
+831 DDATKQQMAA
-840 EAANRYMPPNST
+840 AANEYMAQNDAKK
-852 NQQEGIT
+852 

>member
-1 MKSFP
+1 M
-6 STLLKSGQSVD
+6 
-17 VYSSSKSI
+17 
-25 KEAMIA
+25 
-31 AFNNA
+31 
-36 MNASQESKPIFDAK
+36 
-50 SLGLDYISG
+50 
-59 LNSTTKKELIDNI
+59 
-72 AAPITSG
+72 
-79 ATVKNKRSTIR
+79 
-90 RTNEFITIENPLK
+90 
-103 FSSDVLNSIN
+103 
-113 KYRFMFK
+113 
-120 KAVRTNTIRYT
+120 
-131 VVDDSKD
+131 
-138 TTSSGNNVQHIDYI
+138 
-152 NEASTPALF
+152 
-161 NPWYSVSTKG
+161 STKG
-171 FSASVPLIVL
+171 FSASVPLVVL
-181 SDDVIK
+181 SDDESK
-187 ENETKGNESI
+187 DETI
-197 DIIQDIRDNGKPK
+197 YRIQDIRDDGKPK
-210 DNANSSTQIDTSSEN
+210 DNADSSTQADTSSEN
-225 QTAKEK
+225 QTTKEK

-262 RATSLIG
+262 RATSLVG
-269 KKEAIS
+269 GACIS

-350 IIKYNYAATFKQL
+350 IIKYNYVATFKQF
-363 DSKIQP
+363 DSKVDV
-369 VDSQEDEESTG
+369 VDSHEDEESTG
-380 IIGKM
+380 IIGKI

-400 RTGSHNFI
+400 RTGAHNFI
-408 SQLGGRYLSTSF
+408 SQLGGRYLSTSY
-420 ANFARGGQYERH
+420 ANFARGGQYDRH
-432 EIFTPYDHNKV
+432 DIFGMYDHHKV

-719 NITTDDKDKDDKD
+719 NITKDEND

-745 ASTNDNAKSSSALT
+745 ASTNTNAKSSSART
-759 TTEQTKI
+759 TDEQTKI
-766 VSTSAIA
+766 VATSTIA
-773 SDKSKDLVDAANSM
+773 SDKSEDLVDAANSM
-787 LSNTTNTV
+787 LSNTANTA
-795 LYTDD
+795 LYTNDK
-800 TSWVYAELG
+800 SWVYAELG

-840 EAANRYMPPNST
+840 AEANRYMAQDGT

>member
-59 LNSTTKKELIDNI
+59 LNSTTKKEFIDNI
-72 AAPITSG
+72 TAPITSG

-138 TTSSGNNVQHIDYI
+138 TTSGGNNMQHIDYI

-210 DNANSSTQIDTSSEN
+210 DNTNSSTQIDTSSEN

-350 IIKYNYAATFKQL
+350 IIKYNYVATFKPL

-400 RTGSHNFI
+400 RTGAHNFI
-408 SQLGGRYLSTSF
+408 SQLGGRYLSTSY

-585 LQVIGAIVKHTGLWS
+585 LQVIGAIIKHTGLWS

-706 SNFYKLTSTKYSA
+706 SNFYKLTSIKYSA
-719 NITTDDKDKDDKD
+719 NITKDEND
-732 KENSFFNYIEQQQ
+732 KENSVFNFIEQQK
-745 ASTNDNAKSSSALT
+745 ASTNANAKSNSALT

-766 VSTSAIA
+766 VATSTIA
-773 SDKSKDLVDAANSM
+773 SDKSTDLVDAANSM
-787 LSNTTNTV
+787 LSNATETSLHTN
-795 LYTDD
+795 DA
-800 TSWVYAELG
+800 SWVYAELG

-831 DDATKQQMT
+831 DDATKKQM
-840 EAANRYMPPNST
+840 AADANRYMAQDGANAA
-852 NQQEGIT
+852 NQQG

>member
-72 AAPITSG
+72 AAPITHG
-79 ATVKNKRSTIR
+79 ATVKNNRSTIG

-138 TTSSGNNVQHIDYI
+138 TTSGGNNTQHIDYI

-171 FSASVPLIVL
+171 FSASVPLVVL
-181 SDDVIK
+181 SDDESK
-187 ENETKGNESI
+187 DETI
-197 DIIQDIRDNGKPK
+197 YRIQDIRDTGKPK
-210 DNANSSTQIDTSSEN
+210 DNADSSTQADTSPEK
-225 QTAKEK
+225 QTAKEE

-256 VKLSEQ
+256 VKLSEK
-262 RATSLIG
+262 RATSLVG
-269 KKEAIS
+269 ENSAIS

-350 IIKYNYAATFKQL
+350 IIKYNYAATFKQF
-363 DSKIQP
+363 DSKVDV
-369 VDSQEDEESTG
+369 VDSHEDEESTG

-400 RTGSHNFI
+400 RTGAHNFI
-408 SQLGGRYLSTSF
+408 SQLGGRYLSTSY
-420 ANFARGGQYERH
+420 ANFGRGGQYDRH
-432 EIFTPYDHNKV
+432 DIFGMYDHHKV

-706 SNFYKLTSTKYSA
+706 SNFYKLTSIKYSA
-719 NITTDDKDKDDKD
+719 NITKDKND
-732 KENSFFNYIEQQQ
+732 KENSVFNFIEQQK
-745 ASTNDNAKSSSALT
+745 ASTNNNARSNSALT

-773 SDKSKDLVDAANSM
+773 SDKSKDLVNAANSM
-787 LSNTTNTV
+787 LSNTETSLHTN
-795 LYTDD
+795 DA
-800 TSWVYAELG
+800 SWVYAELG

-831 DDATKQQMT
+831 DDATKQQMA
-840 EAANRYMPPNST
+840 EAANRYMAPDSANS
-852 NQQEGIT
+852 

>member
-72 AAPITSG
+72 AAPITGG

-131 VVDDSKD
+131 VVDGSKD
-138 TTSSGNNVQHIDYI
+138 TTSGGNNTQHIDYI

-171 FSASVPLIVL
+171 FSASVPLVVL
-181 SDDVIK
+181 SDDESK
-187 ENETKGNESI
+187 DETI
-197 DIIQDIRDNGKPK
+197 YRIQDIRDTGKPK

-225 QTAKEK
+225 QTTKET
-231 WVQMKVNLAPQS
+231 WTEMKVNLAPQS

-256 VKLSEQ
+256 VKLSEK
-262 RATSLIG
+262 RATSLVG
-269 KKEAIS
+269 ENSAIS

-350 IIKYNYAATFKQL
+350 IIKYNYVATFKQF

-380 IIGKM
+380 IIGKI

-400 RTGSHNFI
+400 RTGAHNFI
-408 SQLGGRYLSTSF
+408 SQLGGRYLSTSY
-420 ANFARGGQYERH
+420 ANFGRGGQYDRH
-432 EIFTPYDHNKV
+432 EIFGMYDHHKI

-509 FRGAPPNKVG
+509 FKGAPPNKVG

-585 LQVIGAIVKHTGLWS
+585 LQVIGAIVKHTGLWN

-706 SNFYKLTSTKYSA
+706 SNFYKLTSKKYSA
-719 NITTDDKDKDDKD
+719 NITKDEND
-732 KENSFFNYIEQQQ
+732 KENSVFNFIEQQK
-745 ASTNDNAKSSSALT
+745 ASTNNNARSNSALT

-773 SDKSKDLVDAANSM
+773 SDKSADLVDAANSM
-787 LSNTTNTV
+787 LSNTENTALHTN
-795 LYTDD
+795 DA
-800 TSWVYAELG
+800 SWVYAELG

-817 TSIELSQPSGEPPL
+817 TSIELSQPSGEAPL
-831 DDATKQQMT
+831 DDATKQQM
-840 EAANRYMPPNST
+840 AADANRYMAQDGANGA
-852 NQQEGIT
+852 NQQGGIT

>member
-72 AAPITSG
+72 AAPITKG
-79 ATVKNKRSTIR
+79 ATEKNKRSTIR

-138 TTSSGNNVQHIDYI
+138 TTSGGNNTQHIDYI

-171 FSASVPLIVL
+171 FSASVPLIV
-181 SDDVIK
+181 SSAD
-187 ENETKGNESI
+187 EST
-197 DIIQDIRDNGKPK
+197 DISIGRIQDIRDDGKPK
-210 DNANSSTQIDTSSEN
+210 DNVDSSTQADTNSEKSK
-225 QTAKEK
+225 TVET
-231 WVQMKVNLAPQS
+231 WTEMKVNLAPQS

-350 IIKYNYAATFKQL
+350 IIKYNYVATFKPL
-363 DSKIQP
+363 DSKIQQ

-385 VNTINPRYNQAMSQG
+385 VNTINPKYNQAMSQG

-432 EIFTPYDHNKV
+432 DIFTPYDHNKV

-719 NITTDDKDKDDKD
+719 DITKDKNDE
-732 KENSFFNYIEQQQ
+732 ENSVFNCIQQ
-745 ASTNDNAKSSSALT
+745 ASTNTNARSNNALT

-766 VSTSAIA
+766 VATSTIT
-773 SDKSKDLVDAANSM
+773 SDKSKDLVDAANSI
-787 LSNTTNTV
+787 LSSVDGV
-795 LYTDD
+795 LATDD
-800 TSWVYAELG
+800 ESWVYAELG

-831 DDATKQQMT
+831 DDATKQQMAA
-840 EAANRYMPPNST
+840 AANEYMAQDGANGAS
-852 NQQEGIT
+852 QQEGIT

>member
-72 AAPITSG
+72 ATPITRG
-79 ATVKNKRSTIR
+79 ATEKNNRSTIG
-90 RTNEFITIENPLK
+90 RTNKFITIENPLK

-138 TTSSGNNVQHIDYI
+138 TTSGGNNMQHIDYI

-181 SDDVIK
+181 SDLESK
-187 ENETKGNESI
+187 NEDI
-197 DIIQDIRDNGKPK
+197 DIIQDIRDTGKPK
-210 DNANSSTQIDTSSEN
+210 DNANSSTQTDTNSEN
-225 QTAKEK
+225 QTTKEK

-256 VKLSEQ
+256 VKLSEK
-262 RATSLIG
+262 RATSLVG
-269 KKEAIS
+269 EDSAIS

-363 DSKIQP
+363 DSKIQQ

-385 VNTINPRYNQAMSQG
+385 VNTINPKYNQAMSQG
-400 RTGSHNFI
+400 RTGAHNFI

-420 ANFARGGQYERH
+420 ANFGRGGQYERH
-432 EIFTPYDHNKV
+432 DIFTPYDHNKV

-719 NITTDDKDKDDKD
+719 NITKDEND
-732 KENSFFNYIEQQQ
+732 KENSVFNFIEQQK
-745 ASTNDNAKSSSALT
+745 ASTNANAKANSALT

-766 VSTSAIA
+766 VATSTIA
-773 SDKSKDLVDAANSM
+773 SDKSSDLVNAANSM
-787 LSNTTNTV
+787 LSNATETSLHTN
-795 LYTDD
+795 D

-840 EAANRYMPPNST
+840 EAANRYMPQNDANSA

>member
-36 MNASQESKPIFDAK
+36 MNASQESKPIFDVK

-72 AAPITSG
+72 AAPITRG
-79 ATVKNKRSTIR
+79 ATEKNNRSTIG
-90 RTNEFITIENPLK
+90 RTNKFITIENPLK

-138 TTSSGNNVQHIDYI
+138 TTSSGNNMQHIDYI

-171 FSASVPLIVL
+171 FSASVPLVVL
-181 SDDVIK
+181 SDDESK
-187 ENETKGNESI
+187 DETVYR
-197 DIIQDIRDNGKPK
+197 IQDIRDTGKPK
-210 DNANSSTQIDTSSEN
+210 DNANSSTQADTSSEN
-225 QTAKEK
+225 QTTKET
-231 WVQMKVNLAPQS
+231 WIDMKVNLAPQS

-256 VKLSEQ
+256 VKLSEK
-262 RATSLIG
+262 RATSLVG
-269 KKEAIS
+269 QQEAIS

-350 IIKYNYAATFKQL
+350 IIKYNYVATFKQF
-363 DSKIQP
+363 DSKIQE
-369 VDSQEDEESTG
+369 VDSHEDDESTG
-380 IIGKM
+380 IIGKI

-408 SQLGGRYLSTSF
+408 SQLGGRYLSTSY
-420 ANFARGGQYERH
+420 ANFGRGGQYDRH
-432 EIFTPYDHNKV
+432 EIFGMYDHHKI

-706 SNFYKLTSTKYSA
+706 SNFYKLTSINYGA
-719 NITTDDKDKDDKD
+719 NITKDKNDE
-732 KENSFFNYIEQQQ
+732 ENSVFNFIEQQK
-745 ASTNDNAKSSSALT
+745 ASTNNNAKSSSTLT

-787 LSNTTNTV
+787 LSNTANTV

-840 EAANRYMPPNST
+840 EAANRYTAQDGANGA
-852 NQQEGIT
+852 NQQ